1 MPLELATGKAA
12 SLEGSTFQTGV
23 EEMFREEVKE
33 DGCFVN
39 NSWRVSESVVKG
51 QRGQ

>member
-1 MPLELATGKAA
+1 MPLELATWKAA
-12 SLEGSTFQTGV
+12 SLKGSTFQTGV
-23 EEMFREEVKE
+23 EEMFREVKE
-33 DGCFVN
+33 EGCLVN